1 MMKGMTKIDT
11 FASDTFA
18 AKAARAISRFCSDE
32 SGATAIEYGMIAS
45 GVGAFLAATVYGL
58 GGKVKA
64 MFTTLAGMF
73 P

>member
-1 MMKGMTKIDT
+1 MMRTDT
-11 FASDTFA
+11 FTSGTFA
-18 AKAARAISRFCSDE
+18 ANAARAISRFC
-32 SGATAIEYGMIAS
+32 ATAIEYGIIAS

-64 MFTTLAGMF
+64 LFTSLSGMF

>member
-1 MMKGMTKIDT
+1 MMRTDT
-11 FASDTFA
+11 FTSGTFA
-18 AKAARAISRFCSDE
+18 ANAARAISRFCSDE
-32 SGATAIEYGMIAS
+32 SGATAIEYGIIAS

-64 MFTTLAGMF
+64 LFTSLSGMF